1 MLLVAVALACTTARP
16 LPSSAAVWGTERGAL
31 LVTLQGPNG
40 AARLGLDLLDA
51 LPPDAL
57 PIDTLPVASWPVVGG
72 WQLPV
77 QGVVSSAFGPRW
89 GRHHDGMDLA
99 APTGAPVHAA
109 RPGTVRRAGEMGGLG
124 LAVELEHAGGW
135 MSRYGHLSVVHVRP
149 GEGVNAAA
157 VLGEV
162 GETGNATGPHLHWEI
177 WHDGVPVD
185 PASLLASGRT
195 P

>member
-1 MLLVAVALACTTARP
+1 MLLVVVALACTAARP
-16 LPSSAAVWGTERGAL
+16 LPSPAAAGGTERGAR
-31 LVTLQGPNG
+31 LVTLQGPSG
-40 AARLGLDLLDA
+40 AERLALALPEA
-51 LPPDAL
+51 LPPHAL
-57 PIDTLPVASWPVVGG
+57 PIDALPVASWPVVGG

-99 APTGAPVHAA
+99 APIGTPVHAA
-109 RPGTVRRAGEMGGLG
+109 RPGTVLRTGEMGGLG
-124 LAVELEHAGGW
+124 LAVELAHEGGW
-135 MSRYGHLSVVHVRP
+135 TSRYGHLSVVHVRP

-177 WHDGVPVD
+177 WHDGVPTD

>member
-1 MLLVAVALACTTARP
+1 MLLVAVALACTAARQI
-16 LPSSAAVWGTERGAL
+16 PSSAASVPSWTGAL
-31 LVTLQGPNG
+31 VSQEGPSTLERLASVPTG
-40 AARLGLDLLDA
+40 AQSVEA
-51 LPPDAL
+51 
-57 PIDTLPVASWPVVGG
+57 LPVASWPVVGG
-72 WQLPV
+72 WRLPV

-124 LAVELEHAGGW
+124 LAVELAHEGGW
-135 MSRYGHLSVVHVRP
+135 TSRYGHLSVVQVQP